1 MIPPPLDRVRANLYQ
16 SNGRSASPPPAPR
29 TWRNRGGLTR
39 PASIHKTRQNIY
51 LLVQGGDR
59 LAQSIYTM
67 APYKGVVKC
76 EVIEK

>member
-1 MIPPPLDRVRANLYQ
+1 MIPRRRIASRANLYQ
-16 SNGRSASPPPAPR
+16 SNGGVQAHHPPR
-29 TWRNRGGLTR
+29 TVWRNRGGLTR